1 VQRPELEIVIDRT
14 GRITLEVRGAPG
26 PRCLAY
32 ADLVR
37 EIIGRED
44 ERELTAEY
52 YAPDGK
58 VQIDVQA
65 GVREPR

>member
-1 VQRPELEIVIDRT
+1 MNRPELEIIIDRT
-14 GRITLEVRGAPG
+14 GKITLKVHGAPG

-44 ERELTAEY
+44 QRELTQEY
-52 YAPDGK
+52 YNPPGV
-58 VQIDVQA
+58 VQFDLN
-65 GVREPR
+65 VRAQQHG